1 MKLIATKKQKII
13 SILLI
18 IIGIALVIA
27 GIFRGEAASV
37 FNKASRME
45 STGEPMRI
53 HVSESTHA
61 QTARHFAYGEGIEVE
76 VKGKGLMKTYYL

>member
-27 GIFRGEAASV
+27 GIFRGEAATV
-37 FNKASRME
+37 FNKA
-45 STGEPMRI
+45 TRI
-53 HVSESTHA
+53 CLECI
-61 QTARHFAYGEGIEVE
+61 GI
-76 VKGKGLMKTYYL
+76 G

>member
-18 IIGIALVIA
+18 IIGISLAIA

-37 FNKASRME
+37 FNKASRICLE
-45 STGEPMRI
+45 CI
-53 HVSESTHA
+53 
-61 QTARHFAYGEGIEVE
+61 GI
-76 VKGKGLMKTYYL
+76 G